1 MSDATTTPAS
11 TSPVATAATPTPSV
25 IKPGYKTS
33 EFWLSAAATCVG
45 LVIAS
50 GLIPTTGDWPK
61 IAGLVV
67 GLLGAMGY
75 TVNRSMVKAAALFLL
90 MCAFLGWCA
99 GCNSITQ
106 TNYVGNDALR
116 LLVAASNAPPGLA
129 TADLRLSTNC
139 TLRAGSTAAFSQAAT
154 LCSPKDISPTTTVP
168 VIPN

>member
-1 MSDATTTPAS
+1 MPAT
-11 TSPVATAATPTPSV
+11 PVATVATPTPPV

-75 TVNRSMVKAAALFLL
+75 TVNRSLVKAAAFLL
-90 MCAFLGWCA
+90 MCVFLGWCV

-106 TNYVGNDALR
+106 ANYVGNDALR